1 MGLVWSVYAGEEDG
15 CFLVAWR
22 RVKLSDKRKVYVSI
36 QTKFIGTMYS
46 LP

>member
-1 MGLVWSVYAGEEDG
+1 MGLVWSVYAVEEDG

-22 RVKLSDKRKVYVSI
+22 RVKLSDKRKVHISVRK
-36 QTKFIGTMYS
+36 KFIGTVYS